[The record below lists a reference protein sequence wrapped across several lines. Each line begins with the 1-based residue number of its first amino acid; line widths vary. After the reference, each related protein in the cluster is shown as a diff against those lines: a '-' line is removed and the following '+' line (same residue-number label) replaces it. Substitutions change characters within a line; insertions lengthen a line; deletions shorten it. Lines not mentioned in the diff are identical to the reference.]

1 VCERERVCV
10 CVCVCMCVCACGCAC
25 GCVCERVVCDY
36 VSSVCVFM
44 CERVC
49 MCHKT
54 ASHRSIDAT
63 CVCVC
68 VPGWETVCTSAC
80 LCVCVSVCVK
90 ESEGVCLFVC
100 RHTHT
105 WRRTSRISSRVPLNH
120 LGSVSTEIPAQPA
133 CAYLSPCSP
142 ARIFGAISDECCTQ
156 RQRRRHKH
164 RNKRRY
170 SLD

>member
-1 VCERERVCV
+1 MRELCAI
-10 CVCVCMCVCACGCAC
+10 MCQ
-25 GCVCERVVCDY
+25 
-36 VSSVCVFM
+36 SVCVFM
-44 CERVC
+44 CEKVC

-68 VPGWETVCTSAC
+68 VPGWETVCASAC

-156 RQRRRHKH
+156 RQTQTQAQTQVQIQFRLVYTITCIYTLRHEGG
-164 RNKRRY
+164 NTIS
-170 SLD
+170 SLT